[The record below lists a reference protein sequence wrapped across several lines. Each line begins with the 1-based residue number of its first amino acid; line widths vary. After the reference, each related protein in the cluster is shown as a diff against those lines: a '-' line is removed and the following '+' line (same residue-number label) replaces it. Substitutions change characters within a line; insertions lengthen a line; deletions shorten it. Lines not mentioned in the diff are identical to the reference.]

1 MTDHGVQDGL
11 AQLNFG
17 NASLR
22 LVSSLFDRDINR
34 VVVIMRHS
42 AREYDPK
49 INDLLNPLTDQGR
62 TYSREFGRRLPK
74 DVYVKGYAS
83 PPERCVE
90 TGELAIQAHVA
101 EHGLAQSVRPV
112 EGLGVFYAIDQ
123 IKMWKGMKAAGGLSD
138 YLRQWLDHKISEDTM
153 LSPTYAATTILRL
166 LKGKLERPS
175 DHKKQLDLCVSHD
188 MTVLFLR
195 DFFGLEPVSAQP
207 VEYLDGLALYFDDGR
222 LMLESQHGGSAQ
234 IKLPPY

>member
-1 MTDHGVQDGL
+1 MTDHGVQDGSAEL
-11 AQLNFG
+11 DFG

-22 LVSSLFDRDINR
+22 LVNSLFDRDINR

-207 VEYLDGLALYFDDGR
+207 VEYLDGLALYFDESE
-222 LMLESQHGGSAQ
+222 LTLESQHGGRAL
-234 IKLPPY
+234 IKLPVY